1 MNSEKKVVLITG
13 SSRGLGASTAIKF
26 ASKGYDVIITYYNS
40 KEEAMN
46 LKDRIEKDYKSRVL
60 CLYCDISKEESVIK
74 MKNFVE
80 SQFEKIDCLVNNAG
94 ISLDSQIED
103 KSISEFK
110 RVVDTNLI
118 GTFCVTKYMSKLMKN
133 GSIINISSTDAIDT
147 HYKEEM
153 DYAASKAGIISLTK
167 TMAKQFSPDI
177 RVNAVAPGWMD
188 TDMNNEMSEDFR
200 NNEISKILLKRFG
213 KPEEVANVIYFLA
226 SEEASYINGTVIRVD
241 GGY

>member
-1 MNSEKKVVLITG
+1 
-13 SSRGLGASTAIKF
+13 
-26 ASKGYDVIITYYNS
+26 
-40 KEEAMN
+40 
-46 LKDRIEKDYKSRVL
+46 
-60 CLYCDISKEESVIK
+60 
-74 MKNFVE
+74 
-80 SQFEKIDCLVNNAG
+80 
-94 ISLDSQIED
+94 
-103 KSISEFK
+103 
-110 RVVDTNLI
+110 
-118 GTFCVTKYMSKLMKN
+118 
-133 GSIINISSTDAIDT
+133 
-147 HYKEEM
+147 M